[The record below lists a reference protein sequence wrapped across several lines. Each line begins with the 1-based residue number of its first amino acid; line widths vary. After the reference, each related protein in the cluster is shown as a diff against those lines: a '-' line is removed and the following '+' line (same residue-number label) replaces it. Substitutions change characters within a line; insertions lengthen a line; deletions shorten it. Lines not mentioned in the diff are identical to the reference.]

1 MQAEILEW
9 LRKHDGEMR
18 QLLQAVVDTDSGSRD
33 VAGIE
38 QVAALLRTSLQASG
52 IVVHTIACPGYGVCL
67 RADLAPGG
75 APPVLLMG
83 HMDTVFPAGTAAAR
97 PYRVEGDLAYGPGV
111 ADMKSGLVMNTF
123 IAKAFAEVAGLDEV
137 PLRLFFSCDEEI
149 ASPASREWI
158 LQTSEGCAAVFN
170 AEPGRA
176 NGNVVTGRKGAFFI
190 DFEVSGVAAHAGGNH
205 AGGAS
210 AIGALAHKTLALH
223 ALTDYDS
230 GVTTNV
236 GVVRGGS
243 TVNTVADS
251 AFAQVDVRF
260 TADTDADALYATI
273 DTIVKTES
281 VRYTC
286 GHISHVGRFLA
297 MAESSASRDMLDLYR
312 SSAQQ
317 LGFDV
322 KGEFSGG
329 CADSGLTA
337 SRGIPTLCGTGPVG
351 AHPHTVK
358 EYCDISTLVPRAQAV
373 ALSVLS
379 LHQARIAMAEAAA
392 TQPEGATA
400 QP

>member
-1 MQAEILEW
+1 MQAEILDW
-9 LRKHDGEMR
+9 LSRHDGAMR
-18 QLLQAVVDTDSGSRD
+18 QLLQQLVDTDSGSRH
-33 VAGIE
+33 VAGIDR
-38 QVAALLRTSLQASG
+38 VAGLIRQSLEASG
-52 IVVHTIACPGYGVCL
+52 IEVQTIPCPGYGSCL
-67 RADLAPGG
+67 RAELAPGG
-75 APPVLLMG
+75 PAPVLLMG

-97 PYRVEGDLAYGPGV
+97 PYRVEGNLAYGPGV

-123 IAKAFAEVAGLDEV
+123 IAKAFAEVIGVGRV
-137 PLRLFFSCDEEI
+137 PLRLFYSCDEEI

-158 LQTSEGCAAVFN
+158 LAASEGAAAVFN
-170 AEPGRA
+170 AEPGRP

-205 AGGAS
+205 AAGAS
-210 AIGALAHKTLALH
+210 AIGALAAKTLALH

-230 GVTTNV
+230 GITTNV
-236 GVVRGGS
+236 GTVRGGS

-260 TADTDADALYATI
+260 TADTDADALYRTI
-273 DTIVKTES
+273 DSIVKEES

-297 MAESSASRDMLDLYR
+297 MADSGASQKMLDIYR
-312 SSAQQ
+312 SSARQ

-337 SRGIPTLCGTGPVG
+337 SRGVPTLCGTGPVG

-373 ALSVLS
+373 ALSVLA
-379 LHQARIAMAEAAA
+379 LHPALASA
-392 TQPEGATA
+392 TRDGGLAVQP
-400 QP
+400 